1 MEVGED
7 NLSVTQGGVNGGL
20 LDDTQSREE
29 LTEDATVEATAT
41 ASEDEIA
48 VPEYIINQGDEPDT
62 GEVVGSHQSVGH
74 SFESRPRRNVKPTVR
89 LTYDEL
95 GKPRNQPVVM
105 VHRSREKKKKPRWL
119 IRVDIKPL
127 RPLMYCKFS
136 QVRTQ
141 TF

>member
-7 NLSVTQGGVNGGL
+7 NFSVTQGGL

-29 LTEDATVEATAT
+29 LTEDATIEATAT

-74 SFESRPRRNVKPTVR
+74 SFESRPRRNVKPT
-89 LTYDEL
+89 L
-95 GKPRNQPVVM
+95 QPVVM